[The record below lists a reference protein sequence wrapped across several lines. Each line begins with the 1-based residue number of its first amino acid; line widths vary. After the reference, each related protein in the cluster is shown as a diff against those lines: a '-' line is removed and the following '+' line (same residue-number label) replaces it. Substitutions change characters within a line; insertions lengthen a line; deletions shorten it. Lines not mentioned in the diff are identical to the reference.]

1 MRRSVN
7 ARALVTDM
15 CVTSLQV
22 RAWNYLPH
30 PDPRL
35 TTPSFLQVV
44 YQYVRDDESPPPGM
58 ICATPEHPLFSKT
71 PSVDSDEERRL
82 GLRTMADM
90 YEDTPYNGYWD
101 D

>member
-1 MRRSVN
+1 
-7 ARALVTDM
+7 
-15 CVTSLQV
+15 
-22 RAWNYLPH
+22 
-30 PDPRL
+30 
-35 TTPSFLQVV
+35 
-44 YQYVRDDESPPPGM
+44 M